1 MTDTAGAGLTPP
13 KEIAKVMNSGEVLY
27 WFDHPSP
34 FAIFQ
39 TKLKSF
45 MMAFPF
51 FILAFVWFN
60 VFLKPDMPPYMGV
73 IGWIF
78 AGFGAWQLLVPAW
91 AFIMAKLFM
100 YYALTDSRL
109 LIVQFYP
116 KHKTKTVNIKD
127 IVHILKLKG
136 ADKTGTLIFEVPDLS
151 NKKATKEGQ
160 FVKAAGTFYGINNVD
175 RIESAINQLRGI
187 KPTAPAPVPGGA
199 PAPAAASGP
208 RPSTK

>member
-60 VFLKPDMPPYMGV
+60 VFMKPDMPPYMGV

-91 AFIMAKLFM
+91 AFIIAKLFM

-116 KHKTKTVNIKD
+116 KHKAKTVNIKD

-187 KPTAPAPVPGGA
+187 KPTAPAPVPGGTH
-199 PAPAAASGP
+199 APAAASGP